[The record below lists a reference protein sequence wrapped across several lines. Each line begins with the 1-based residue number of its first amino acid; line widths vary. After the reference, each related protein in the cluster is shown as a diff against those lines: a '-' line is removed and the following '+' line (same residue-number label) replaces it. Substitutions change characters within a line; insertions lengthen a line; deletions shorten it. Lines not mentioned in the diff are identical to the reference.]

1 MTIKQALKKL
11 RRLVF
16 PDTLEEMSD
25 SVDMLA
31 RIAFILAVLALIVS
45 CTR

>member
-25 SVDMLA
+25 GADVLS
-31 RIAFILAVLALIVS
+31 RIVFILAVLALIVS
-45 CTR
+45 CVR